1 MEKSLKELINDINAG
16 DKEAM
21 LKLIQKFKPLINK
34 YKRKLGYDGAEEDI
48 ILWLVKAVKKY
59 KKGEENDKF

>member
-1 MEKSLKELINDINAG
+1 
-16 DKEAM
+16 M